1 MQGGYPRR
9 VGAGV
14 PLGGCPGVG
23 TVEGLQVWPAQLL
36 GPTGHCP
43 LGSSSCA
50 FDSCSF
56 NSALLINRCLFLL
69 TKHTLDKWKNTFPGS
84 RNSKTWPLHVYM
96 SSEQQA
102 SVPVIATWL
111 KEDTH
116 PAEAETEDQK
126 TPSHLEAHLG
136 RTTLLRGPGPTG
148 TLLRMLQERTLLRG
162 PEPPGTLPRMLQ
174 ESSAC
179 YHTSA
184 MRTYLLFNDYSSF
197 SLRKFRKEGT

>member
-56 NSALLINRCLFLL
+56 NSALLINRCLSLL

-116 PAEAETEDQK
+116 PAEAETEDTL
-126 TPSHLEAHLG
+126 TPGGS
-136 RTTLLRGPGPTG
+136 PGEDDSP
-148 TLLRMLQERTLLRG
+148 ERTRAHGHPPEDAPGEDSPERTRAPGHPPEDAPGELCLLSHIG
-162 PEPPGTLPRMLQ
+162 NAHIPPI
-174 ESSAC
+174 
-179 YHTSA
+179 
-184 MRTYLLFNDYSSF
+184 
-197 SLRKFRKEGT
+197 